1 MKMHFRRLHCEN
13 VSCGICSLDM
23 KDIETLDTHTLT
35 CERFKCSWCD
45 KSFDNV
51 IDIKSHSRKEH
62 KGKNYLYHYNRMR
75 INDEFFSEQF
85 FPFKDLV

>member
-1 MKMHFRRLHCEN
+1 MYFQRLHCEN

-23 KDIETLDTHTLT
+23 KDIESLDTHSSN

-75 INDEFFSEQF
+75 INEEFFSENLIYI
-85 FPFKDLV
+85 KDLV